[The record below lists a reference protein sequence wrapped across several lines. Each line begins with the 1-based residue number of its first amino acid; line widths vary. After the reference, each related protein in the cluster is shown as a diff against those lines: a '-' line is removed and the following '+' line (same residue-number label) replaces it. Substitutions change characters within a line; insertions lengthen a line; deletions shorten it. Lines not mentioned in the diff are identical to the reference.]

1 MIQCLAINNNN
12 IFHSRTASSL
22 MFPSCYRGII
32 RSVICTIGL
41 PLDYRWRL
49 QFMGLSPVT
58 ASTSVV
64 WSRWDRVINCSA
76 TVEPA
81 GACHYIMLLHVPC
94 RLLESFSWTYCYLHR
109 SIIIGIDLLD
119 DVLHINHSA
128 LSQMWFDGKSSVI
141 VPCHFGVLGIS
152 LAFAM
157 FTLLGCHLCGLLK

>member
-1 MIQCLAINNNN
+1 MHHWPA
-12 IFHSRTASSL
+12 R
-22 MFPSCYRGII
+22 R
-32 RSVICTIGL
+32 L
-41 PLDYRWRL
+41 PLATTV
-49 QFMGLSPVT
+49 FGTVLSSPMT

-64 WSRWDRVINCSA
+64 WRRLDRIINCSA
-76 TVEPA
+76 TVEPT

-141 VPCHFGVLGIS
+141 VPCHFWRVRYFTSICDVH
-152 LAFAM
+152 FARLPLM
-157 FTLLGCHLCGLLK
+157 WTSEIAERGFFLLVF